1 MVFLYGGGV
10 SSWMWDKQIQYFN
23 NYHCITIDLPEQGA
37 SANSE
42 KFSIQSS
49 AEKINE
55 IIEKTANGKKVIVV
69 GFSLGAQVAIR
80 MLSLNSKLVDYA
92 MINSALVKPSSLV
105 RKMIRPTIKLSFPL
119 IKNKSFSKLQAKTL
133 YIKKE
138 HFDRYYNENSQMK
151 LDTLIRILE
160 ENMSFEI
167 PKNFNKAESKI
178 LVTVGEKEKSMIK
191 KSAIGLV
198 SDNPNCTG
206 ILIPKVGHGIS
217 LMDPDFFNQ
226 LLENWIQ
233 KDTLPKEVTK
243 IK

>member
-1 MVFLYGGGV
+1 
-10 SSWMWDKQIQYFN
+10 
-23 NYHCITIDLPEQGA
+23 
-37 SANSE
+37 
-42 KFSIQSS
+42 
-49 AEKINE
+49 
-55 IIEKTANGKKVIVV
+55 
-69 GFSLGAQVAIR
+69 
-80 MLSLNSKLVDYA
+80 
-92 MINSALVKPSSLV
+92 
-105 RKMIRPTIKLSFPL
+105 
-119 IKNKSFSKLQAKTL
+119 AKTL

-226 LLENWIQ
+226 LLEKWIQ
-233 KDTLPKEVTK
+233 KGTLPKEIT
-243 IK
+243 